1 MFLFLSPFSWDYTG
15 MTLTAP
21 FRSLA
26 AVAARL
32 PFHLNETD
40 KVNAAYLNWHQQDDK
55 EAKYHVDLW
64 TYYFVRRYFL
74 IKFTRDELYNNA
86 ADMDDLIEQAYVK
99 VQDPLTTVSDS
110 AHYASWVSVVCKN
123 AFLNYLRN
131 LPQAVSIDQE
141 DGPQLQ
147 GDSLEAL
154 YDTGML
160 HQGLREAVERLPE
173 YVREIAYYRF
183 IKGLSY
189 QEIGQK
195 IDKPLPVIRS
205 YVNKAVRKLQKDT
218 ILLAYTD
225 RSQL

>member
-1 MFLFLSPFSWDYTG
+1 MALAS
-15 MTLTAP
+15 P

-26 AVAARL
+26 SVAQHL
-32 PFHLNETD
+32 PFHLNETG
-40 KVNAAYLNWHQQDDK
+40 KVNMAFRRWRQQDDD
-55 EAKYHVDLW
+55 EARYHVELW
-64 TYYFVRRYFL
+64 TYCFIRRYFL
-74 IKFTRDELYNNA
+74 MKFTRDALFNNPVDVDA
-86 ADMDDLIEQAYVK
+86 LIEQAYVK

-183 IKGLSY
+183 IEGLSY
-189 QEIGQK
+189 QEIGQL

-218 ILLAYTD
+218 IFLAYTG